1 MKPAMEVR
9 QLITSTEPVQLDFAG
24 LHVPVHYKPG
34 STQTLVILFHGA
46 LGRDR
51 RPFPFFQPHFPNAF
65 GAHQL
70 SVSDLSLT
78 KDPALKAGWFV
89 GADGIPLQ
97 SLLPRM
103 FSEVCAHLDI
113 KRTIYFGASAGGF
126 AALLYSHAHPG
137 SLALV
142 ANPQINLTTYLQSPV
157 DQYRE
162 ACWPGTA
169 DQDELAKRVC
179 LNVADL
185 YAASVPNHVCLLNAA
200 GDRFHIYHQTLEL
213 ASRLPPDAR
222 NRVVLHSDYY
232 GIRGHSGSI
241 PHAACVP
248 WLKAAVH
255 APNWYADAILMK
267 YDQFRR
273 PPAPANIA
281 PAAAGQVALAED
293 LRLADAIAAWQL
305 QPQP

>member
-1 MKPAMEVR
+1 MDVR
-9 QLITSTEPVQLDFAG
+9 QLTTSTEPVWLDFDG
-24 LHVPVHYKPG
+24 LKVPVHYKPG
-34 STQTLVILFHGA
+34 STQTLVVLFHGA

-70 SVSDLSLT
+70 SVCDLSLT
-78 KDPALKAGWFV
+78 KSPELKAGWFL
-89 GADGIPLQ
+89 GAEDIPLQ
-97 SLLPRM
+97 TALPRL
-103 FSEVCAHLDI
+103 FREVCAQLGI
-113 KRTIYFGASAGGF
+113 TRTIYFGASAGGL
-126 AALLYSHAHPG
+126 AALRYSHAHPG

-142 ANPQINLTTYLQSPV
+142 ANPQINLLNYLPSPV

-162 ACWPGTA
+162 ACWPGVA
-169 DQDELAKRVC
+169 DQAELARRVC
-179 LNVADL
+179 INVADL

-200 GDRFHIYHQTLEL
+200 GDRFHIYQQTLEL
-213 ASRLPPDAR
+213 ANRLPAESR

-248 WLKAAVH
+248 WLKATVH

-273 PPAPANIA
+273 PSA
-281 PAAAGQVALAED
+281 PAAPVKQASPEPSMSAED
-293 LRLADAIAAWQL
+293 LRVADAIAAWQL
-305 QPQP
+305 RAQS